1 MASSSAT
8 VQKDHLLYYEAFAST
23 IKPYN
28 TMKTNNQLRRGFTL
42 VELLVVIVIIASL
55 AGLTAPMVIR
65 QRKKADQ
72 TEAVNNIRQ
81 IGFALIEFETEYSS
95 FPDASTAVA
104 VATNTG
110 ITANDVTSANGLF
123 KQLFATGI
131 TKSEAMF
138 YAKSAY
144 TKKPDG
150 VVTTAKLLEA
160 GECGFGIL
168 LNGSTGY
175 ATSGNPGRV
184 ICATP
189 FTKDAASYAFD
200 KDYFD
205 GKAVVLKLDNSVSSV
220 NIILDTNKINING
233 ADLMST
239 DADTLF
245 AGTTPTWVYPVKK
258 PL

>member
-1 MASSSAT
+1 
-8 VQKDHLLYYEAFAST
+8 
-23 IKPYN
+23 
-28 TMKTNNQLRRGFTL
+28 MKTNNQLRRGFTL

-72 TEAVNNIRQ
+72 TEAVSNAKQ
-81 IGFALIEFETEYSS
+81 IGLALFEFETEYGS
-95 FPDASTAVA
+95 FPDANTAATVL
-104 VATNTG
+104 TNTG
-110 ITANDVTSANGLF
+110 KTSGDATTANGLF
-123 KQLFATGI
+123 SQLFAAGM
-131 TKSEAMF
+131 TKSESMF

-150 VVTTAKLLEA
+150 VITDGKILEA

-168 LNGSTGY
+168 LNGATGY

-189 FTKDAASYAFD
+189 FTSNAASYAFD
-200 KDYFD
+200 GDFYD
-205 GKAVVLKLDNSVSSV
+205 GKAVVLKIDNSVLSV
-220 NIILDTNKINING
+220 TIGVESKKINING
-233 ADLMST
+233 VDLMST
-239 DADTLF
+239 AKDSLF
-245 AGTTPTWVYPVKK
+245 EGTTPTWVYPVKK